1 MTKITLRSLN
11 QKSEFMHSALPS
23 TIPSPL
29 ILKFN
34 SHVEEDPNGSG
45 DLSNARDE
53 AEVSAFVFLSNLNG
67 QRFVSQRFSLL
78 TRKAAN
84 DQGGA
89 SVMRSSDA
97 EAGECTQDFLCVRP
111 SNLSYMALHSPRPIL
126 LSSRRSPCRSTG
138 PQSASRETRTEMV
151 CQI

>member
-53 AEVSAFVFLSNLNG
+53 AEVSTFVF
-67 QRFVSQRFSLL
+67 FVQLEWTTFCFS
-78 TRKAAN
+78 T
-84 DQGGA
+84 
-89 SVMRSSDA
+89 
-97 EAGECTQDFLCVRP
+97 
-111 SNLSYMALHSPRPIL
+111 IL
-126 LSSRRSPCRSTG
+126 PVDEKG
-138 PQSASRETRTEMV
+138 RE
-151 CQI
+151 